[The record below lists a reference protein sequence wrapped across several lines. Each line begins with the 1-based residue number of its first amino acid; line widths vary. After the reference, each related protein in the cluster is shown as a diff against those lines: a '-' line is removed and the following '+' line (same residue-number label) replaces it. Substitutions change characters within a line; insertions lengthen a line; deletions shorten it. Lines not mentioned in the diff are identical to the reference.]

1 VLLKYDIS
9 CSFIWFN
16 SCELLKFE
24 ISCSF
29 IWLNSSEYWS
39 TTYLVH
45 LFDSTLVSYWS
56 SRYPVQFI
64 WFNFSGLLKYDISCS
79 IYLIHLLVSNCP
91 YPLSHICISFWYCP
105 RDWSPNNLDW
115 RARDCHLEISEVLK
129 SLVWLDRA
137 YQCSTVTSNTYI
149 KRRFFCMLR
158 NTRSKLMP
166 IIFIIYHLRLWLNS
180 KFLFF
185 DTFLNRQTNL
195 KSMFSALSVK

>member
-9 CSFIWFN
+9 WSFIWFN

-45 LFDSTLVSYWS
+45 LFDSTLLCYWSTTYLDHLFHSTLVSYWS

-64 WFNFSGLLKYDISCS
+64 WFNSSGLLKYDISCS

-115 RARDCHLEISEVLK
+115 RARDCHLEI
-129 SLVWLDRA
+129 
-137 YQCSTVTSNTYI
+137 
-149 KRRFFCMLR
+149 
-158 NTRSKLMP
+158 
-166 IIFIIYHLRLWLNS
+166 
-180 KFLFF
+180 
-185 DTFLNRQTNL
+185 
-195 KSMFSALSVK
+195 